1 MTMGIF
7 SPARRAWVH
16 LRRLRSDCSGLA
28 LVEFAASL
36 PFILLISLTG
46 AELTNYASTKMRVS
60 QVALQLA
67 DNVARI
73 GNGSLLSNKTV
84 KEMNINDALTG
95 AGLQAGTLD
104 LYDHG
109 RVIVSSVEGETFPTN
124 PSGEY
129 RIRWQRCR
137 GTKVHNSTYGDA
149 GDDNLTGVGPSG
161 RQVTAPDNGAVI
173 FVEVAYDYQPLFTNT
188 VIPNPEIVEVAA
200 MTVRDTR
207 DLAGPTGS
215 TTGIYNDEGVT
226 ISSCT

>member
-137 GTKVHNSTYGDA
+137 GAKDHDSSYGHA
-149 GDDNLTGVGPSG
+149 GDDNLAGVGPSG

-226 ISSCT
+226 VSSCT